1 MRAHTRR
8 MLHPNDFEIR
18 LGFDHIRRKLTNF
31 CLSGAGVSRVDAMQF
46 SASHADVSTGLKQTL
61 EFKQIFEKNENFP
74 SAHYLDAHD
83 ILKKASLEGNYLDE
97 PEFVQL
103 ANAVQTILECVNF
116 LTRTKEVYPSLFA
129 LTDAVTIDK
138 RLVHEIVAV
147 IDDQA
152 VVKDSASPELGR
164 IRKRLRDEQGKVRK
178 LIDQAY
184 RNAISQQWVPEG
196 ALPTIREGRLVIPIL
211 AEHKRRMKGFIL
223 DESATGQTVF
233 MEPTDA
239 LDANN
244 EIRDLEHAQKREVI
258 RILKELTNQVRWKLP
273 ELETAFDFLGQLDF
287 TRAKAK
293 LALELLA
300 DMPLLSEKPII
311 NWMKARHPVL
321 FLTRKDKREI
331 VPLDVDLLENERML
345 LVSGPN
351 AGGKSVCLK
360 TVGILQYMLQC
371 GLLVPASPD
380 SQAGIFKDIFLDI
393 GDQQSIEN
401 DLSTYSS
408 HLKNMNFFLQ
418 HAGDQ
423 SLVLMDE
430 LGAGTDPNFGGAIAQ
445 SILHG
450 LLTRNVWG
458 VATTHYYNLKLF
470 AENHAGIRNA
480 AMRFDENRL
489 IPLYILEIGKP
500 GSSFAL
506 EIAEKT
512 GLPEQTLQEAKTL
525 VGKELMGFESLVR
538 TLEKEKA
545 ELSER
550 VAKLEKQE
558 RELKTLLSKYDS
570 LTSELES
577 KKKEIINNAKV
588 EANQLLRD
596 TNKEIE
602 KTIRH
607 IRENQAERKET
618 MKVRKNLQELSKKVE
633 HQPVIK
639 KDRAVAGVINVND
652 RVRII
657 GQDGSGVVLS
667 LKGKNATVQFGDLK
681 STVAVTRL
689 EKLGGKAIVETYRK
703 PISAVIRLHEK
714 QAQFNPTLDIRG
726 KRVEEVVPVLEQFL
740 DHAILLGHGEIKI
753 LHGKGEG
760 VLRKVVREHLKRY
773 KQVASAADEHVDR
786 GGDGITVVVL
796 R

>member
-1 MRAHTRR
+1 
-8 MLHPNDFEIR
+8 MLHPSDFEIR
-18 LGFDHIRRKLTNF
+18 LGFDHIRRKLINF
-31 CLSGAGVSRVDAMQF
+31 CLSGSGVVRVAEMQF
-46 SASHADVSTGLKQTL
+46 SADHGKVSTWLKQTL
-61 EFKQIFEKNENFP
+61 EFKQIFEKGENFP
-74 SAHYLDAHD
+74 SNHYLDASV
-83 ILKKASLEGNYLDE
+83 ILKKSSLEGNYLDE
-97 PEFVQL
+97 AEFLELVYSL
-103 ANAVQTILECVNF
+103 QTILECRNF
-116 LTRTKEVYPSLFA
+116 LTNTKEFYPSLFA
-129 LTDAVTIDK
+129 LTEQVTIDK
-138 RLVHEIVAV
+138 RLVNEIVAV
-147 IDDQA
+147 IDDHA
-152 VVKDSASPELGR
+152 NVKDSASQELSR

-184 RNAISQQWVPEG
+184 RHAIAQQWVPDG
-196 ALPTIREGRLVIPIL
+196 ALPTLREGRLVIPIL
-211 AEHKRRMKGFIL
+211 AEHKRRMRGFIL

-258 RILKELTNQVRWKLP
+258 RILKDLTNQLRLKLT
-273 ELETAFDFLGQLDF
+273 ELQVAFSFLGQLDF
-287 TRAKAK
+287 IRAKAK
-293 LALELLA
+293 LSLKLLA
-300 DMPLLSEKPII
+300 DKPLVSDKPVIRWI
-311 NWMKARHPVL
+311 KARHPVL
-321 FLTRKDKREI
+321 FMTLKGEREI
-331 VPLDVDLLENERML
+331 VPLDIDLSENERML

-380 SQAGIFKDIFLDI
+380 SQAGIFNDIFIDI

-408 HLKNMNFFLQ
+408 HLKNMSFFLQ
-418 HAGDQ
+418 HAGDR

-430 LGAGTDPNFGGAIAQ
+430 LGAGTDPNFGGAIAE
-445 SILHG
+445 SILNG
-450 LLTRNVWG
+450 LLTRKVWG

-470 AENHAGIRNA
+470 AENHSGIRNA
-480 AMRFDENRL
+480 AMRFDETKL
-489 IPLYILEIGKP
+489 IPLYVLDIGKP

-512 GLPEQTLQEAKTL
+512 GLPEQTLQEAKAL

-538 TLEKEKA
+538 TLEKEKN

-550 VAKLEKQE
+550 VVSHEKQE
-558 RELKTLLSKYDS
+558 RELKALLSKYDS
-570 LTSELES
+570 LTTELES
-577 KKKEIINNAKV
+577 RKKEIIDNAKIQ
-588 EANQLLRD
+588 ANALLRE

-618 MKVRKNLQELSKKVE
+618 LKVRKNLLELSKKVE
-633 HQPVIK
+633 HQPLIK
-639 KDRAVAGVINVND
+639 KEIAIAGSVNVGD

-657 GQDGSGVVLS
+657 GQDGNGVVLTV
-667 LKGKNATVQFGDLK
+667 KGKNASVQFGDLK
-681 STVAVTRL
+681 SIVAVTRL
-689 EKLGGKAIVETYRK
+689 EKLDGKAVVEVSKK
-703 PISAVIRLHEK
+703 PISTGIRLHEK

-726 KRVEEVVPVLEQFL
+726 QRVEEVLPVLEQFI
-740 DHAILLGHGEIKI
+740 DNAILLGHGEIKI

-760 VLRKVVREHLKRY
+760 VLRKVVREQLRKY

-796 R
+796 K